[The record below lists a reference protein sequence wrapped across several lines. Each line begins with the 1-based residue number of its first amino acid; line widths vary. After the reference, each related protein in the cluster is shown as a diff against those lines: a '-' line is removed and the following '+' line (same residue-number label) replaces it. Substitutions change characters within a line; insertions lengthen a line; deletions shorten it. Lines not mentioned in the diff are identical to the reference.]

1 MCEDHDLEPFNLL
14 EGEAFLFQPL
24 DIDMDLHEIKWYQS
38 ASQPELIST
47 DENESIHYH
56 GKDLF
61 FLRVQPEDTGVY
73 FAQ

>member
-1 MCEDHDLEPFNLL
+1 MCEDHDLESFNLF

-24 DIDMDLHEIKWYQS
+24 DIDTDLHEIKWYQS
-38 ASQPELIST
+38 ASEPVPIST
-47 DENESIHYH
+47 EENESIHYH

-61 FLRVQPEDTGVY
+61 FLRVQLEDAGVY